1 VTSVGAEEQ
10 PARWGAGGQA
20 RWPQRLGETGE
31 DGTGLDNK
39 RPREVHWGLGNLG
52 KWSAGGERKRGGELT
67 AAAAMAGGAAG
78 WRAEGKKGRLL

>member
-1 VTSVGAEEQ
+1 M
-10 PARWGAGGQA
+10 
-20 RWPQRLGETGE
+20 
-31 DGTGLDNK
+31 GLDNK